1 MNKKRNKMICLL
13 FATLMVAV
21 LLSGTALA
29 HSGGT
34 DSEGGHYDDETGE
47 YHYHHGWPAHS
58 HEDTDGDDEPDCPY
72 DFVDATVP
80 HSSTEKSTPTPT
92 EEPKPT
98 GEGEKN
104 ADWLLWIFI
113 GPALFCILCLAVTLI
128 VVAIKERKDKKR
140 YTQLYEGKTRDEIA
154 NAPKG
159 YMIGKDELPTS
170 CSAYARAAWGKPSP
184 SATKWGDFS
193 VYVTKSGA
201 CYHCKKGCCG
211 AYDEVNAYTV
221 RSHRPCTKCKPQVP
235 DMKWVSEYKEA
246 MEKVRR
252 YNIKLKE

>member
-1 MNKKRNKMICLL
+1 MNTKRNKMICLL
-13 FATLMVAV
+13 FVALMVAV

-34 DSEGGHYDDETGE
+34 DSEGGHYDSETGE

-58 HEDTDGDDEPDCPY
+58 HEDTDGDGEPDCPY
-72 DFVDATVP
+72 DFVDATEW

-92 EEPKPT
+92 EEPRPT
-98 GEGEKN
+98 DN
-104 ADWLLWIFI
+104 AERLSGFKTFLTWAAWISAAFLVLLMGF
-113 GPALFCILCLAVTLI
+113 AV
-128 VVAIKERKDKKR
+128 IKGRKDKKF

-184 SATKWGDFS
+184 GATKWGDFS